1 MVAEYLSEPKLG
13 TGGEDCR
20 MQMGVDSGSK
30 GGEGLLSEALK
41 HFISELLILSVL
53 VFEKFTLQSR
63 A

>member
-1 MVAEYLSEPKLG
+1 
-13 TGGEDCR
+13 